1 VRGTGREMIR
11 FYKHE
16 FAVSQDTLDENG
28 HANNVAYVQWMQDI
42 AVRHSNDSGCTQATQ
57 AAGAIW
63 VVRSHQ
69 IEYLRPAFL
78 GDIVSAFTWVVN
90 FRRAISLR
98 RYKFVRQKDNS
109 LLARGETD
117 WVFLNAKTRRP
128 ITIPVDVRKT
138 FHLVAED
145 QEP

>member
-1 VRGTGREMIR
+1 MIR
-11 FYKHE
+11 VYTHE
-16 FAVSQDTLDENG
+16 FVVSEDTLDENG

-42 AVRHSNDSGCTQATQ
+42 AVFHSNDSGCTQATH

-78 GDIVSAFTWVVN
+78 GDILSASTWVVN

-109 LLARGETD
+109 VLARGETD

-128 ITIPVDVRKT
+128 ITIPVEVRKT
-138 FHLVAED
+138 FQLVTQD

>member
-1 VRGTGREMIR
+1 MVRVYTQ
-11 FYKHE
+11 E
-16 FAVSQDTLDENG
+16 FVVSEDTLDENG

-78 GDIVSAFTWVVN
+78 GDIISASTWVVN

-98 RYKFVRQKDNS
+98 RYKFVRQKDNNV
-109 LLARGETD
+109 LARGETD

-128 ITIPVDVRKT
+128 ITIPEGVRKI
-138 FHLVAED
+138 FHLVGED

>member
-1 VRGTGREMIR
+1 MLPIYTRE
-11 FYKHE
+11 FV
-16 FAVSQDTLDENG
+16 VSEDTLDENG

-42 AVRHSNDSGCTQATQ
+42 AVLHSNNSGCTQATQ
-57 AAGAIW
+57 AVGAIW

-69 IEYLRPAFL
+69 IEYLIPAFL
-78 GDIVSAFTWVVN
+78 GDILSASTWVVN

-109 LLARGETD
+109 VLARGETD

-128 ITIPVDVRKT
+128 ITIPVEVRKT
-138 FHLVAED
+138 FQLVGED

>member
-1 VRGTGREMIR
+1 MLPIYTRE
-11 FYKHE
+11 FV
-16 FAVSQDTLDENG
+16 VSEDTLDENG

-42 AVRHSNDSGCTQATQ
+42 AVLHSNNSGCTQATQ
-57 AAGAIW
+57 AAGALW

-69 IEYLRPAFL
+69 IEYLSPAFL
-78 GDIVSAFTWVVN
+78 GDILSASTWVVN

-109 LLARGETD
+109 VLARGETD

-128 ITIPVDVRKT
+128 ITIPVEVRKT
-138 FHLVAED
+138 FQLVGED
-145 QEP
+145 

>member
-1 VRGTGREMIR
+1 MIR
-11 FYKHE
+11 VYTHE
-16 FAVSQDTLDENG
+16 FVVSEDTLDENG

-42 AVRHSNDSGCTQATQ
+42 AVLHSNDSGCTQATQ

-98 RYKFVRQKDNS
+98 RYKFVRQEDNS
-109 LLARGETD
+109 ILARGETD

-128 ITIPVDVRKT
+128 ITIPEGVRKT
-138 FHLVAED
+138 FQLVGED

>member
-1 VRGTGREMIR
+1 MLPIYT
-11 FYKHE
+11 HE
-16 FAVSQDTLDENG
+16 FVVSEDTLDENG
-28 HANNVAYVQWMQDI
+28 HATNVAYVQWMQDI
-42 AVRHSNDSGCTQATQ
+42 AVLHSNNSGCTQATQ

-69 IEYLRPAFL
+69 IEYLRPAFP
-78 GDIVSAFTWVVN
+78 GDILSASTWVVN

-98 RYKFVRQKDNS
+98 RYKFVRQKDS
-109 LLARGETD
+109 SVLARGETD

-128 ITIPVDVRKT
+128 ITIPAEVRKT
-138 FHLVAED
+138 FQLVAEN

>member
-1 VRGTGREMIR
+1 MARVYTHD
-11 FYKHE
+11 FV
-16 FAVSQDTLDENG
+16 VSEDTLDENG

-42 AVRHSNDSGCTQATQ
+42 AVLHSNDSGGTQATQ

-78 GDIVSAFTWVVN
+78 GDIISAFTWVVN

-98 RYKFVRQKDNS
+98 RYKFVRQKDNDV
-109 LLARGETD
+109 LARGETD
-117 WVFLNAKTRRP
+117 WVFLNTKTRRP
-128 ITIPVDVRKT
+128 MIIPPEVRKT
-138 FHLVAED
+138 FQLVPED

>member
-1 VRGTGREMIR
+1 MIR
-11 FYKHE
+11 VYTQE
-16 FAVSQDTLDENG
+16 FVVSEDTLDENG
-28 HANNVAYVQWMQDI
+28 HANNVAYVRWMQDI

-78 GDIVSAFTWVVN
+78 GDIISASTWVVN

-98 RYKFVRQKDNS
+98 RYKFVRQKDKCV
-109 LLARGETD
+109 LARGETD

-128 ITIPVDVRKT
+128 ITIPEGVRKT
-138 FHLVAED
+138 FQLVGED

>member
-1 VRGTGREMIR
+1 MLPIYTRE
-11 FYKHE
+11 FV
-16 FAVSQDTLDENG
+16 VSEDTLDENG

-42 AVRHSNDSGCTQATQ
+42 AVLHSNNSGCAQATQ
-57 AAGAIW
+57 AAGALW

-69 IEYLRPAFL
+69 IEYLSPAFL
-78 GDIVSAFTWVVN
+78 GDILSASTWVVN

-109 LLARGETD
+109 VLARGETD

-128 ITIPVDVRKT
+128 ITIPVEVRKT
-138 FHLVAED
+138 FQLVGED
-145 QEP
+145 

>member
-1 VRGTGREMIR
+1 MLPIYT
-11 FYKHE
+11 HE
-16 FAVSQDTLDENG
+16 FVVSEDTLDENG
-28 HANNVAYVQWMQDI
+28 HANNVAYVRWMQDI
-42 AVRHSNDSGCTQATQ
+42 AVLHSNNSGCTQATQ

-69 IEYLRPAFL
+69 IEYLSPAFP
-78 GDIVSAFTWVVN
+78 GDILSASTWVVN

-109 LLARGETD
+109 VLARGETD

-128 ITIPVDVRKT
+128 ITIPVEVRKT
-138 FHLVAED
+138 FQLVGED
-145 QEP
+145 